1 MSYDNIRKGEY
12 HSVGGDATH
21 IIFNFPGYGALY
33 MGSLISLSYQTYRDK
48 VPVYNLGNTNI
59 DGFAIGKRY
68 VAGSIIK
75 AMFLNDDLRAFLNE
89 VSKDIGLNKDIDS
102 IYALKYENSK
112 TYHHLMMDDILP
124 FDIIIVLSSE
134 YGNFSVSEIIYGA
147 TLINSG
153 QVHSIQDL
161 IVENTISFVARD
173 ARQTL
178 ESLNSTK
185 YNITTGS
192 TGKKASEL
200 SDKSNTK
207 YKSDKSNTNPD
218 QEWFKNALE
227 KYKKQA
233 NLDGQITPDEQKVIS
248 TLSQL
253 AGLGEDPNYNWESLP
268 SEYRIYKS
276 DPYTNGST
284 KKYVYPK
291 SQDIDSSSLT
301 ALDKGDK
308 FEVDD
313 GDTLVW
319 NGGVKTS
326 TGSDYKGKFTIR
338 LLGIDTP
345 ETEHRD
351 LKPQEYGYKAS
362 DFMKEYVKSGKWD
375 QDVRD
380 GVVKIAGTDVYG
392 RTLVY
397 NYNYVLAAVSAGT
410 AHYMDGGVKQI
421 GESEDKR
428 AKLNEAALT
437 AKREK
442 RGLWGTGNTV
452 VMPSIWRKTNK
463 KSG

>member
-102 IYALKYENSK
+102 IYQLKYENSK

-134 YGNFSVSEIIYGA
+134 YGNFSVSEVIYGA

-185 YNITTGS
+185 YNITTGGS
-192 TGKKASEL
+192 GTKASEL
-200 SDKSNTK
+200 SDTSNTK
-207 YKSDKSNTNPD
+207 YKSDKLNSNPD
-218 QEWFKNALE
+218 QEW
-227 KYKKQA
+227 
-233 NLDGQITPDEQKVIS
+233 
-248 TLSQL
+248 
-253 AGLGEDPNYNWESLP
+253 
-268 SEYRIYKS
+268 
-276 DPYTNGST
+276 
-284 KKYVYPK
+284 
-291 SQDIDSSSLT
+291 
-301 ALDKGDK
+301 
-308 FEVDD
+308 
-313 GDTLVW
+313 
-319 NGGVKTS
+319 
-326 TGSDYKGKFTIR
+326 
-338 LLGIDTP
+338 
-345 ETEHRD
+345 
-351 LKPQEYGYKAS
+351 LK
-362 DFMKEYVKSGKWD
+362 ML
-375 QDVRD
+375 R
-380 GVVKIAGTDVYG
+380 KI
-392 RTLVY
+392 
-397 NYNYVLAAVSAGT
+397 
-410 AHYMDGGVKQI
+410 
-421 GESEDKR
+421 
-428 AKLNEAALT
+428 
-437 AKREK
+437 
-442 RGLWGTGNTV
+442 
-452 VMPSIWRKTNK
+452 
-463 KSG
+463 